1 MTPDERRAEI
11 IEMQRLKNQILE
23 DVITMRKEAGL

>member
-11 IEMQRLKNQILE
+11 TEMQRLKNQILD
-23 DVITMRKEAGL
+23 DVIAMRKDAGL